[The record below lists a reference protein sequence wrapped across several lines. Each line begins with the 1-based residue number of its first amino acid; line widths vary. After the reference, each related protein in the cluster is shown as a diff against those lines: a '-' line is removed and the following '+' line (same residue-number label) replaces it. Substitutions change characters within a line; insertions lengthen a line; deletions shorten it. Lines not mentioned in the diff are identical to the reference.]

1 MQVKVAPP
9 IIGMRPPEDWP
20 RIRAALGPKMLAA
33 LALPE
38 VVNDHP
44 SRHGDLVL
52 LHFSNCITMNVPT
65 TLTNQ
70 GM

>member
-9 IIGMRPPEDWP
+9 IIGMQPPEDWP
-20 RIRAALGPKMLAA
+20 RVRAALGPKMLAA

-44 SRHGDLVL
+44 SRHGDLV
-52 LHFSNCITMNVPT
+52 HIFF
-65 TLTNQ
+65 TLAIV
-70 GM
+70 